1 MRYDLTVPFA
11 RFVAMNGLTSLK
23 RYQIAKVYRRDNPSK
38 GRYREFYQCD
48 FDIAGPAEKMAPDFE
63 VVRIL
68 TELLDELNIGDFEV
82 NFCNI
87 PATKNTGFLNLYQ
100 CCQISVIANITG
112 RFLALCHSQICEGCW
127 GHDAIRRIWQ
137 RHMLYFGFS
146 TMVFPPSIT
155 LIYRTIC
162 HP

>member
-23 RYQIAKVYRRDNPSK
+23 RYQIAKVYIRDNPSK

-82 NFCNI
+82 NVYNI
-87 PATKNTGFLNLYQ
+87 PATKSIGFLNLLNYLD
-100 CCQISVIANITG
+100 
-112 RFLALCHSQICEGCW
+112 FLLS
-127 GHDAIRRIWQ
+127 
-137 RHMLYFGFS
+137 S
-146 TMVFPPSIT
+146 
-155 LIYRTIC
+155 
-162 HP
+162 